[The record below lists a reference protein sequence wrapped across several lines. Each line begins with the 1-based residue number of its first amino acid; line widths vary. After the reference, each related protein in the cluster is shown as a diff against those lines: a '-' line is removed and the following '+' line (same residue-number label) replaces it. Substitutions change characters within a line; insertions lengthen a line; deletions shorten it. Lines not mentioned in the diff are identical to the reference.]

1 MMDNCLTPG
10 WTELDLGEVR
20 VDRTRSFDPA
30 RANDEEFD
38 LYSIPAHDAG
48 TVEHLRGREIGSAK
62 KLLEPGT
69 VIISKINP
77 RISRVG
83 VVGPN
88 RGRRQLGSSE
98 WIAFSPKQG
107 LVPEYLA
114 WYLRQEHVRAYLA
127 NNVSGVGGSLMRTNK
142 DAVDRL
148 RFPLAPAEEQVRIVE
163 AIESYL
169 SRLDDAVASLKR
181 AEARLKA
188 YRASVLKAAVEGRL
202 VPTEAA
208 LARSAKRD
216 YEPADVLLKRILAG
230 RRRRWEESELAKMIA
245 AGKPPKDEK
254 WKAKYVEPEAPDAS
268 TLQELSEG
276 WCWATVEQ
284 LADVTGGLTKNAARE
299 SLPSRLPYLRV
310 ANVYANRL
318 DLSEVK
324 SIGVHRDE
332 ICRWLLEPGDLLVVE
347 GNGSVDQIGRVALW
361 DGSISPIV
369 HQNHLI
375 KGRFACGAMARWTLT
390 WLLSANG
397 RAIIESASS
406 STSGLHTLSISKVKA
421 LLVPLPPDGEHQ
433 RILDAVDE
441 ATSVSDA
448 NTSQLRLALQRCAK
462 LRQALLGWAF
472 AGKLVDQ
479 DSGDDAQDVL
489 RIGGR

>member
-1 MMDNCLTPG
+1 MMDNCLRRG

-30 RANDEEFD
+30 RAKDEEFD
-38 LYSIPAHDAG
+38 LYSIPAHDTG

-77 RISRVG
+77 RINRVS

-98 WIAFSPKQG
+98 WIAFSPKEG
-107 LVPEYLA
+107 IVPEYLA

-142 DAVDRL
+142 GAVDRL
-148 RFPLAPAEEQVRIVE
+148 RFPLAPEEEQARIVE

-181 AEARLKA
+181 AQARLKA

-202 VPTEAA
+202 VPTEAT
-208 LARSAKRD
+208 LARAENRD
-216 YEPADVLLKRILAG
+216 YEPANVLLKRILSE
-230 RRRRWEESELAKMIA
+230 RRRCWEEAELAQMIA
-245 AGKPPKDEK
+245 AGKPPKDDK
-254 WKAKYVEPEAPDAS
+254 WKAKYVDPPPPDKSMLPELP
-268 TLQELSEG
+268 EG
-276 WCWATVEQ
+276 WCWVTVER

-299 SLPSRLPYLRV
+299 NLPERMPYLRV

-318 DLSEVK
+318 DLNDIK
-324 SIGVHRDE
+324 SIGVRREE
-332 ICRWLLEPGDLLVVE
+332 IERLLLRTGDVLVVE
-347 GNGSVDQIGRVALW
+347 GNGSVDQIGRVAMW
-361 DGSISPIV
+361 DGSIAPIV

-375 KGRFACGAMARWTLT
+375 KARFASPVTARWTLT
-390 WLLSANG
+390 WLLSVEG
-397 RAIIESASS
+397 RAIIESAAS
-406 STSGLHTLSISKVKA
+406 STSGLHTLSISKVQG
-421 LLVPLPPDGEHQ
+421 LLVPFPPAEEQQ

-441 ATSVSDA
+441 ATTVADA
-448 NTSQLRLALQRCAK
+448 ITSQIKVALQRCPR
-462 LRQALLGWAF
+462 LRQAIMGWAF
-472 AGKLVDQ
+472 AGKLVEQ
-479 DSGDDAQDVL
+479 HSGDDA
-489 RIGGR
+489 